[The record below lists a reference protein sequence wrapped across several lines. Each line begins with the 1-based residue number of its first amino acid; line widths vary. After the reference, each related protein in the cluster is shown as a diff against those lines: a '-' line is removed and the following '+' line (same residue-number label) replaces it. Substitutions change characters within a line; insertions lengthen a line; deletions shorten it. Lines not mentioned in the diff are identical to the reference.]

1 MGERPDETEAAEA
14 RLLARLADDEAAFE
28 AIYRR
33 YVRRVTAYAARRCA
47 TPDDVAD
54 VVAQTFVRLLH
65 RAATFDPERG
75 PVVSFVY
82 ALAASEVA
90 DHHRGTARRQRL
102 AGRVAGRALL
112 TDDDI
117 ARLDE
122 ALDADRSAAA
132 LGPALATLAPS
143 EDAVLRLVAEG
154 LSPAEAARSL
164 AITPD
169 AARARLAR
177 ARRRVRDHVSH
188 PPGAP
193 APRPETGRSGPTR
206 GGPMTRVP

>member
-1 MGERPDETEAAEA
+1 MGDTDHDVETGEA

-33 YVRRVTAYAARRCA
+33 YVRRITAYAARRCA
-47 TPDDVAD
+47 TPEDVAD
-54 VVAQTFVRLLH
+54 VVAQTFVRLL
-65 RAATFDPERG
+65 RRSSTFDPERG
-75 PVVSFVY
+75 TVSSFVY

-90 DHHRGTARRQRL
+90 DHHRAGTRRRRL
-102 AGRVAGRALL
+102 SDRVAGRALL
-112 TDDDI
+112 GDDDHS
-117 ARLDE
+117 RLE
-122 ALDADRSAAA
+122 RALDARREVAA
-132 LGPALATLAPS
+132 LEPALATLAPG
-143 EDAVLRLVAEG
+143 EDAVLRLVADG

-193 APRPETGRSGPTR
+193 APRPDRADPAPSEE
-206 GGPMTRVP
+206 VP

>member
-1 MGERPDETEAAEA
+1 MA
-14 RLLARLADDEAAFE
+14 RVADDEAAFE
-28 AIYRR
+28 TLYRR
-33 YVRRVTAYAARRCA
+33 YVRRITAYAARRCA
-47 TPDDVAD
+47 TPEDVAD

-65 RAATFDPERG
+65 RAGTFDPGRG
-75 PVVSFVY
+75 TVSSFLH

-90 DHHRGTARRQRL
+90 DHHRAGARRRRL
-102 AGRVAGRALL
+102 TDRVAGRALL
-112 TDDDI
+112 GDDDI
-117 ARLDE
+117 TRLDD
-122 ALDADRSAAA
+122 ALDAHRSAAA
-132 LGPALATLAPS
+132 LAPALATLAPS

-193 APRPETGRSGPTR
+193 APRHDRADPAPSPE
-206 GGPMTRVP
+206 VP

>member
-1 MGERPDETEAAEA
+1 MAESADDSDAAEA
-14 RLLARLADDEAAFE
+14 RLLARLADDEVAFE
-28 AIYRR
+28 TIYRR

-54 VVAQTFVRLLH
+54 VVAQTFVRLLR
-65 RAATFDPERG
+65 RAATFDAERG
-75 PVVSFVY
+75 TVTSFVY

-90 DHHRGTARRQRL
+90 DHHRGTARRRRL

-112 TDDDI
+112 TDDDVT
-117 ARLDE
+117 RLDE
-122 ALDADRSAAA
+122 ALDAHRSAAA
-132 LGPALATLAPS
+132 LAPALATLAPS

-154 LSPAEAARSL
+154 LSPAEAARAL

-193 APRPETGRSGPTR
+193 APRSDQADPAPSAE
-206 GGPMTRVP
+206 VP